1 MIDIQA
7 SYSDPNMDLRSLK
20 FEFFFVITGNSVLHI
35 ASQNGRTG
43 IIDELILRGADVNH
57 GNNHKN
63 TALHLGK

>member
-1 MIDIQA
+1 MK
-7 SYSDPNMDLRSLK
+7 L
-20 FEFFFVITGNSVLHI
+20 FVITGNSVLHI

-63 TALHLGK
+63 TALHLGT